1 MTSTVSDL
9 TVTPTAGRLGASV
22 RGVDLARP
30 LDDPTLHQVE
40 ALLAEHLVL
49 HFPDQD
55 IDDAQQLAFA
65 LAFGDPY
72 IHPLARGSSIEA
84 RCEHIVDDV
93 EHPPYQDQWHTD
105 VSWDDHPPSYGT
117 LRAVDLPPRGGD
129 TIFVNTYAAYESLS
143 PTMQQLLEPLAARHT
158 MGSGKA
164 FVAKMGPE
172 IVAKVREQFP
182 GVDHPVIGTHPLTGR
197 RFLNV
202 NRGFTESIV
211 GLTDAESEA
220 LLTLLFDHVTN
231 PNFQYRHQWSPG
243 DVVIWD
249 ERCTQHFAVADYM
262 PHRREMGRCV
272 VRAA

>member
-1 MTSTVSDL
+1 VDL
-9 TVTPTAGRLGASV
+9 T
-22 RGVDLARP
+22 RP
-30 LDDPTLHQVE
+30 LDEPTRGQLE

-49 HFPDQD
+49 HLPDQFV
-55 IDDAQQLAFA
+55 DDAQQLAFA
-65 LAFGDPY
+65 LAFGEPY
-72 IHPLARGSSIEA
+72 IHPLARGSATEA

-93 EHPPYQDQWHTD
+93 EHPPYQDVWHTD
-105 VSWDDHPPSYGT
+105 VSWDDHPPSFGT

-129 TIFVNTYAAYESLS
+129 TIFVNTYAALETLS
-143 PTMQQLLEPLAARHT
+143 PTMQELLQPLSALHT

-164 FVAKMGPE
+164 FVAKMGAE
-172 IVAKVREQFP
+172 IVAKVRAQFP
-182 GVDHPVIGTHPLTGR
+182 GVEHPVVGLHPVTGR

-211 GLTDAESEA
+211 GFSDAESRA
-220 LLTLLFDHVTN
+220 LLDLLFDHVTN
-231 PNFQYRHQWSPG
+231 PNLQYRHRWSPG

-272 VRAA
+272 VRAR